1 MINANELR
9 IGNMVNWCNPL
20 DNKNEIVA
28 INNRDFDLII
38 EKNMGHLYSPIPLT
52 PEVLEAAGFKNVQ
65 GDYWIIVNELM
76 ISFDSV
82 WWWTNSWQAD
92 GEFGFDV
99 LAPFKEIQY
108 LHQLQNLYWCLS
120 GEELK
125 INL

>member
-52 PEVLEAAGFKNVQ
+52 PEVLERCGFV
-65 GDYWIIVNELM
+65 GDIPEWVMSVHEFQNWYYWN
-76 ISFDSV
+76 
-82 WWWTNSWQAD
+82 NNK
-92 GEFGFDV
+92 
-99 LAPFKEIQY
+99 KEISIY
-108 LHQLQNLYWCLS
+108 V
-120 GEELK
+120 
-125 INL
+125 